1 MLEVCYF
8 HVNFSMNGHIT
19 GLITIRGREYEE
31 SFKGQS
37 IIPSIEVKAYLCS
50 LHNVVYN
57 MNIV

>member
-1 MLEVCYF
+1 
-8 HVNFSMNGHIT
+8 MNGHII